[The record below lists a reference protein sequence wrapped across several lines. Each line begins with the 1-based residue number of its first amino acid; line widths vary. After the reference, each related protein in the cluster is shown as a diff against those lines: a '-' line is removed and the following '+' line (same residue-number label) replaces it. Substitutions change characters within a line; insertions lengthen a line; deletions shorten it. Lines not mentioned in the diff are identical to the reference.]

1 MGDLS
6 TSRCWTAPH
15 EEPDDERHDRHDP
28 ERDHRPHRRHDPARP
43 DDRELLGR
51 RRPGRGRLVR
61 RGVRRRPVLRH
72 AARAA
77 PAAYVEFRVGDYQH
91 ELGIIDRRYAPGAA
105 TQPGGAVVYWH
116 VDDVRATY
124 ERLLALGGTEYQ
136 PVTPQGDGGFVT
148 AAVVD
153 PFGNVLGVMENPHY
167 LAVLE
172 GREGEDISPRSTD

>member
-1 MGDLS
+1 MSDTTGTTPS
-6 TSRCWTAPH
+6 TTTPRTAATTPRGLTTVSFWSDDVPAAVAWYT
-15 EEPDDERHDRHDP
+15 EVFGVDPYYVMPPEP
-28 ERDHRPHRRHDPARP
+28 
-43 DDRELLGR
+43 
-51 RRPGRGRLVR
+51 
-61 RGVRRRPVLRH
+61 
-72 AARAA
+72 A

-91 ELGIIDRRYAPGAA
+91 ELGIIDRSYAPAGAA
-105 TQPGGAVVYWH
+105 TAPGGAVVYWH

-124 ERLLALGGTEYQ
+124 ARLLALGGTEYQ

-172 GREGEDISPRSTD
+172 GREG